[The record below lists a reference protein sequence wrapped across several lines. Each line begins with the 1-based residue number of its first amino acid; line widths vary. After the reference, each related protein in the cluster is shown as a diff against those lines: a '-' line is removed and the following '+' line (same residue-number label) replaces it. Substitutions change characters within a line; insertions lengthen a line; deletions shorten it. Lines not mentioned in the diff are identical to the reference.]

1 MDIEL
6 GPLLKRTIWG
16 PAILFTA
23 LIVPKVFYSSYATRL
38 LTFAAV
44 GGSVVWALQ
53 PHDVDNA
60 ATSYLFGFA
69 PCWVL
74 IVAAVLLL
82 LYNPARD
89 FRRIRRKRDEHGNH
103 GGVEYEWEAFPEQL
117 SKRCWWALDLMMNW
131 RGLGWSYQRRQH
143 LIPDAV
149 KRVYDEAGI
158 NVKRD
163 GGPIQT
169 RSSFLLQ
176 QSWYFA
182 MDYVLLDLCIYFLD
196 RDPWFNRDLDSNE
209 KLLFGHPAG
218 NYDILVRPYRI
229 FLGTLATYIVMDV
242 AHVALALACV
252 GLGPRYLGTLG
263 EPWQHPP
270 LWGTFDDLFH
280 RGLPGFWGNFWH
292 DLFRFQFL
300 TITRKLFSS
309 STNDKQSAHG
319 FRGLLAMTFVFAL
332 SGFMHAAGSYAELR
346 ETAPLWLFAGFAV
359 QSIGVAAQEMITM
372 LMVKGKVG
380 PGVKQAVT
388 IAFWW
393 FWGWLTAPIVIGDM
407 AACGLFQSKVI
418 PYSIVNRLLK

>member
-1 MDIEL
+1 
-6 GPLLKRTIWG
+6 
-16 PAILFTA
+16 
-23 LIVPKVFYSSYATRL
+23 
-38 LTFAAV
+38 
-44 GGSVVWALQ
+44 VVWALQ

-196 RDPWFNRDLDSNE
+196 WDPWFNRGLDSNE

-280 RGLPGFWGNFWH
+280 RGLPGKNPQPFH
-292 DLFRFQFL
+292 L
-300 TITRKLFSS
+300 
-309 STNDKQSAHG
+309 
-319 FRGLLAMTFVFAL
+319 
-332 SGFMHAAGSYAELR
+332 
-346 ETAPLWLFAGFAV
+346 
-359 QSIGVAAQEMITM
+359 
-372 LMVKGKVG
+372 
-380 PGVKQAVT
+380 
-388 IAFWW
+388 
-393 FWGWLTAPIVIGDM
+393 
-407 AACGLFQSKVI
+407 
-418 PYSIVNRLLK
+418 